1 MRRPLVLSI
10 LLLLLLLMGF
20 FLLPKQTQEDIVRQ
34 GISGKRFSLPPII
47 TPTPA
52 PTSTPTPPPAGGPM
66 PTIDIAKY
74 GPCKSIPIL
83 MYHHVNK
90 LSGEQKTSS
99 SLTINTDVFTGQMDY
114 LAQKGY
120 QTITLNQ
127 LVDALN
133 GGAVLSLK
141 PVIITFD
148 DGYEDFYTDVFPIL
162 KSHNFMAT
170 VFVSSGLV
178 ESSAGYLTWSEVREM
193 DQSGLVTVGNHTWSH
208 KNLTGKDR
216 AVVENEITTS
226 QTQFE
231 SFLGKKP
238 NFFAYPYGADNLVVE
253 SVLQQQGFKG
263 AVVTYPHLQ
272 CAKLPYKLGRK
283 RIGNTSLSAY
293 GL

>member
-1 MRRPLVLSI
+1 
-10 LLLLLLLMGF
+10 MGF
-20 FLLPKQTQEDIVRQ
+20 FSLPKQTQENIGRR
-34 GISGKRFSLPPII
+34 GLSGKRFPLAPII

-52 PTSTPTPPPAGGPM
+52 PTSTPTPIPT

-74 GPCKSIPIL
+74 GPCKSVPVL

-90 LSGEQKTSS
+90 LTGEQKTSS

-114 LAQKGY
+114 LVQKSY

-133 GGAVLSLK
+133 GGGSLPSK

-148 DGYEDFYTDVFPIL
+148 DGYQDFYTDVFPLL
-162 KSHNFMAT
+162 KSHNFQAT

-178 ESSAGYLTWSEVREM
+178 ESGPSYLTWPQIREM
-193 DQSGLVTVGNHTWSH
+193 DQSGLVTFGNHTWSH

-216 AVVENEITTS
+216 AVVESEINTS

-238 NFFAYPYGADNLVVE
+238 NFFAYPYGADNATVE

-263 AVVTYPHLQ
+263 ALLTYPHLQ

-283 RIGNTSLSAY
+283 RIGSTNLSAY
-293 GL
+293 GM